1 MLKLDRSVF
10 STSKI
15 SDSKKE
21 SDNYLNQTEA
31 ERYLAFAYLQSVA
44 YNFPI
49 NQYPKMDKTFF
60 KTRRLNG

>member
-1 MLKLDRSVF
+1 MLKLDRTAF

-21 SDNYLNQTEA
+21 SDNYLNQSVA
-31 ERYLAFAYLQSVA
+31 EKYFAFAYLQSVA

-49 NQYPKMDKTFF
+49 NSYPKMDKTHFE
-60 KTRRLNG
+60 TRKLNG

>member
-1 MLKLDRSVF
+1 MLKLDRTAF

-21 SDNYLNQTEA
+21 SDNYLNQSLA
-31 ERYLAFAYLQSVA
+31 DKYFAFAYLQSVA

-49 NQYPKMDKTFF
+49 NNYPKMDKTLF
-60 KTRRLNG
+60 KTRKLNG